1 MNYANVH
8 SSTSIQIIGRL
19 RPLAVYARRND
30 VYRVNHQHGS
40 HAPCALTN
48 EVLRQTSKRCT
59 SNRFRG
65 CNPAQLV
72 PPIQQ
77 PPLASLDEFLPGGAM
92 AAFALAMAASLAIGL
107 PAEAAT
113 PAADTAALSI
123 PGIVGDSPLR
133 EGFVS
138 GFLLIFFSEIG
149 DKTFFI
155 ALLLAL
161 KQPKSLVFTGTFGAL
176 AIMTVISVLLGQVL
190 HQVDELVP
198 GDANIPYDDL
208 LAVALLL
215 YFGIKTLRD
224 AKDADE
230 SAAEEKEEAKEV
242 VEGLKTGS
250 EDALRLVLST
260 FTLVFAA
267 EWGDKS
273 FLATIALAAASSP
286 LGVTAGAVA
295 GHGVATGLAV
305 AGGGLLSQYFSE
317 RVLQYVGGSL
327 FLIFAAATVVDLFV

>member
-1 MNYANVH
+1 MNHVLLQTSA
-8 SSTSIQIIGRL
+8 SIQPFGRF
-19 RPLAVYARRND
+19 RPRAVYARRND
-30 VYRVNHQHGS
+30 AYHVGLPHGS
-40 HAPCALTN
+40 HSPCALTN
-48 EVLRQTSKRCT
+48 GDLQQTSKRFT
-59 SNRFRG
+59 SHGSRG
-65 CNPAQLV
+65 CNPAQPV
-72 PPIQQ
+72 RRIQQ
-77 PPLASLDEFLPGGAM
+77 LARLAPLDEFLPGWAM
-92 AAFALAMAASLAIGL
+92 AAVALAMATSLAIGL

-198 GDANIPYDDL
+198 GESNIPYDDL

-242 VEGLKTGS
+242 VEGLK
-250 EDALRLVLST
+250 V
-260 FTLVFAA
+260 
-267 EWGDKS
+267 
-273 FLATIALAAASSP
+273 
-286 LGVTAGAVA
+286 
-295 GHGVATGLAV
+295 
-305 AGGGLLSQYFSE
+305 
-317 RVLQYVGGSL
+317 
-327 FLIFAAATVVDLFV
+327 